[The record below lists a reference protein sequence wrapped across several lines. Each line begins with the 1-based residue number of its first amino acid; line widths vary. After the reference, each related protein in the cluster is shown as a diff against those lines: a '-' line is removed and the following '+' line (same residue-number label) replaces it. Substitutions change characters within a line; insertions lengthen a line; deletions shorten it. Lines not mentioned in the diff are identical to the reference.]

1 MEAMKRIDFI
11 FDGRKFTTYYNADGD
26 IYRIYDWFLDR
37 FLNEDTETNE
47 RERPGV
53 WVAAY
58 AMLDG

>member
-37 FLNEDTETNE
+37 FLSEDTETNE